1 METFIIGLLLAG
13 VSATSVVAFKHPRG
27 YARLFPYLV
36 GLVTVLF
43 VAITLWQ
50 IAVQLTWEGVEDFV
64 DPNLNQEA
72 EKEKE
77 RLSLPYHWV
86 VLWYLGVVVFF
97 WVNLRLPAFLLL
109 AEENQVGAKKKNSH

>member
-36 GLVTVLF
+36 GVATVLF

-50 IAVQLTWEGVEDFV
+50 IAVQITWEGVDEFV
-64 DPNLNQEA
+64 DPVHDEDA
-72 EKEKE
+72 KREKD

-86 VLWYLGVVVFF
+86 VLWYVGVVVFF

-109 AEENQVGAKKKNSH
+109 AEQNNAVPKKKKSH

>member
-36 GLVTVLF
+36 GLATVLF
-43 VAITLWQ
+43 VWQ
-50 IAVQLTWEGVEDFV
+50 IAVQLTWDGVEDFV
-64 DPNLNQEA
+64 DPNFSQDA
-72 EKEKE
+72 KREKD

-86 VLWYLGVVVFF
+86 VLWYMGVVVFF

-109 AEENQVGAKKKNSH
+109 AEEKNAAPKKKKSH